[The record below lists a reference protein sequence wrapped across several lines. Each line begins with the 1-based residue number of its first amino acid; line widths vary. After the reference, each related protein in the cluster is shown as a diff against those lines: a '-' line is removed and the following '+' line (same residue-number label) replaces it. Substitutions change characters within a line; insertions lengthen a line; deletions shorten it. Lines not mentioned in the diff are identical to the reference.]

1 MIDRATHWFY
11 AERQVSV
18 GAAVENMRHDFWAN
32 GFYNVWLSVSR
43 REAPYLLRGLYN
55 QQPFEVEFEPRKSLI
70 IRSAKDNEWLR
81 TAFTRTLGLLPSFK
95 YQDTTGRFVIEWRM
109 ADREARWQA
118 MQGVPTFKNLR
129 RLYAVAEG

>member
-43 REAPYLLRGLYN
+43 REARRRIESHPRRPQELTLRTLLRVGRV
-55 QQPFEVEFEPRKSLI
+55 QRFE
-70 IRSAKDNEWLR
+70 
-81 TAFTRTLGLLPSFK
+81 LL
-95 YQDTTGRFVIEWRM
+95 
-109 ADREARWQA
+109 AA
-118 MQGVPTFKNLR
+118 
-129 RLYAVAEG
+129 